1 MMQLILYMT
10 YRAATDA
17 LLIGPKLQLA
27 HEMELTITMTW
38 IDMVVLLLLAI
49 ELERRRVR
57 ESVNGLSIHSPW
69 SI

>member
-1 MMQLILYMT
+1 MQLMLYMT
-10 YRAATDA
+10 YRVATDA

-27 HEMELTITMTW
+27 HEMELTITMVW

-57 ESVNGLSIHSPW
+57 ESVNGLSIHSPC